1 MKISFWNDKSDDL
14 STGESYSISALV
26 VRSFEGAL
34 VLNTTADTI
43 CKRISPI
50 ANVVSDMKTLLE
62 EKTQNVYIQQIHIT
76 DIRRCQACH
85 QKMEVNAED
94 KTVRCS
100 ACQTKQRT
108 AELKK
113 SVTASLTVQDEQTN
127 VSKFYVAQ
135 HVLMELLQS
144 CSKENLI
151 NDVDQ
156 LEDFFLGINNVKIT
170 HGSNNDAITKMEKTE

>member
-127 VSKFYVAQ
+127 VFKILCCPTCVDGVPPIMLQRKPDQRCRSVGR
-135 HVLMELLQS
+135 LLFG
-144 CSKENLI
+144 N
-151 NDVDQ
+151 
-156 LEDFFLGINNVKIT
+156 
-170 HGSNNDAITKMEKTE
+170 